1 MRLGTYHAVPIYR
14 SRERPSSA
22 LPDVLFR
29 FSDIENRASE
39 VLGAWLSQSEK
50 LHDARA
56 LYFSGVY
63 GGGFIEGKL
72 LALTQAAEAF
82 HRRFYPGL
90 YMDEA
95 TFETEVFK
103 PLKAA
108 IPASIDSALRA
119 AITSRLSFAN
129 EYSQRRRMQTL
140 FAEHG
145 EALRLLVQ
153 EPEAYVSAIVDHR
166 NDFTHFPPPA
176 PEARHPGG
184 PPDPER
190 VLLYNWILR
199 LLLESCFLKAMGF
212 SADKIRTFVS
222 RSETYR
228 QMSVR
233 FRNGT
238 ASIAPR
244 PSQ

>member
-1 MRLGTYHAVPIYR
+1 MKRLGTYHTVPIYR
-14 SRERPSSA
+14 NRERRSSA
-22 LPDVLFR
+22 SPHMLFR
-29 FSDIENRASE
+29 FSDIENRAPE

-63 GGGFIEGKL
+63 GRGFIEGKL

-82 HRRFYPGL
+82 HRRFCPGL

-108 IPASIDSALRA
+108 IPASIDGALRA

-129 EYSQRRRMQTL
+129 EYSQRRRMRAL
-140 FAEHG
+140 FAEHS
-145 EALRLLVQ
+145 EALRVLVE
-153 EPEAYVSAIVDHR
+153 EPETYVSAIVDHR

-176 PEARHPGG
+176 SEARHLGG
-184 PPDPER
+184 PRDPER
-190 VLLYNWILR
+190 VLLYNWLLR

-212 SADKIRTFVS
+212 SADEIRST
-222 RSETYR
+222 
-228 QMSVR
+228 
-233 FRNGT
+233 
-238 ASIAPR
+238 
-244 PSQ
+244 